1 MIIVDA
7 HCDTITKIME
17 INSSL
22 YKNNCHVDIQRLKKY
37 KNYVQFFA
45 AFVDKSLYSN
55 TLKRALEIIDVFYK
69 EVESC
74 KDHIMLCCNYNDIKK
89 AFMEYKI
96 AAILSIKLVK
106 HFRVY

>member
-1 MIIVDA
+1 MIIIDA

-45 AFVDKSLYSN
+45 AL
-55 TLKRALEIIDVFYK
+55 
-69 EVESC
+69 
-74 KDHIMLCCNYNDIKK
+74 
-89 AFMEYKI
+89 
-96 AAILSIKLVK
+96 
-106 HFRVY
+106 

>member
-1 MIIVDA
+1 MCLWILCSQIQ
-7 HCDTITKIME
+7 TKIME

-74 KDHIMLCCNYNDIKK
+74 KDHIMYVVIT
-89 AFMEYKI
+89 MI
-96 AAILSIKLVK
+96 
-106 HFRVY
+106 